1 MERKIKK
8 GKVTL
13 TITIGCTAFILFF
26 VMFTQIKTVQETDIT
41 GIEIMRETELRA
53 ELASWKS
60 KYNEVSV
67 KVEETQNKINEYTNQ
82 INNNDDVSSLLNDE
96 LKESYMYAGL
106 SEVHGEGIT
115 IVLSDNESRNID
127 EIDLI
132 LLVNELRAAGAEAIS
147 INSERVL
154 YKTEIVGVSS
164 KYILVNGTRI
174 VGPYIVKA
182 IGDKKYLESSI
193 SIKNGYID
201 EMKADNKTIEYTV
214 DDNITI
220 PKYNHSVEFE
230 VAKNVEN

>member
-1 MERKIKK
+1 MEGKLKK
-8 GKVTL
+8 GKITL
-13 TITIGCTAFILFF
+13 TISIGCTAFILFF

-53 ELASWKS
+53 ELASWKG
-60 KYNEVSV
+60 KYNEVSS

-82 INNNDDVSSLLNDE
+82 INNNDDVSLLLNDE
-96 LKESYMYAGL
+96 LNEAYMYAGL
-106 SEVHGEGIT
+106 SDVYGQGIT
-115 IVLSDNESRNID
+115 ITLSDNEFRNID

-154 YKTEIVGVSS
+154 YRTEIVGVGY

-174 VGPYIVKA
+174 QGPYVVKA

-201 EMKADNKTIEYTV
+201 EMKADNKSIEYTV
-214 DDNITI
+214 EDNIVI
-220 PKYNHSVEFE
+220 PKYSASLDFE
-230 VAKNVEN
+230 HAKNVEN

>member
-1 MERKIKK
+1 MAGKLKK
-8 GKVTL
+8 GKITL
-13 TITIGCTAFILFF
+13 TISIGCTAFILFF
-26 VMFTQIKTVQETDIT
+26 VMFTQIKTVNQTDIT

-60 KYNEVSV
+60 KYNEVSS

-82 INNNDDVSSLLNDE
+82 INNNDNVSMLLTDE
-96 LKESYMYAGL
+96 LNEAYKYAGL
-106 SEVHGEGIT
+106 SDVYGQGIIIT
-115 IVLSDNESRNID
+115 LSDNESRNID

-154 YKTEIVGVSS
+154 YRTDIIGVSS
-164 KYILVNGTRI
+164 KYILVNGNKI
-174 VGPYIVKA
+174 VGPYVVKA

-201 EMKADNKTIEYTV
+201 EMKADNKSIEYIV
-214 DDNITI
+214 EDNISI
-220 PKYNHSVEFE
+220 PKYAHSLDFE
-230 VAKNVEN
+230 KAKNVEN

>member
-1 MERKIKK
+1 MEGKLKK
-8 GKVTL
+8 GKITL
-13 TITIGCTAFILFF
+13 TISIGCTAFILFF

-53 ELASWKS
+53 ELASWKG
-60 KYNEVSV
+60 KYNEVSS

-82 INNNDDVSSLLNDE
+82 INNNDDVSLLLNDE
-96 LKESYMYAGL
+96 LKEAYMYAGL
-106 SEVHGEGIT
+106 SDVYGQGIEIT
-115 IVLSDNESRNID
+115 LSDNDSRNID

-154 YKTEIVGVSS
+154 YRTEIIGVSS
-164 KYILVNGTRI
+164 KYILVNGNKI
-174 VGPYIVKA
+174 VGPYVVKA

-214 DDNITI
+214 EDNILI
-220 PKYNHSVEFE
+220 PKYTQSLDFEYAKDVE
-230 VAKNVEN
+230 K